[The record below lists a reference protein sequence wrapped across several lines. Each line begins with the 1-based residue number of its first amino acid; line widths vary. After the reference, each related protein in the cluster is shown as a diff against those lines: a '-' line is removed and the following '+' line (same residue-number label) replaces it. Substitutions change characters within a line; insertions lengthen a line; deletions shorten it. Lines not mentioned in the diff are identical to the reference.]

1 MVISD
6 GGEVGISTSGE
17 VGLASGLAVGAGG
30 DGLVIGGFFAGMWV
44 GRGVFVALGLGKDTG

>member
-1 MVISD
+1 MGISD

-30 DGLVIGGFFAGMWV
+30 DGLVIGGFFAGMRV
-44 GRGVFVALGLGKDTG
+44 GRGVTVAVGLGKDTG